1 MSSRAMRMSRR
12 VVSSNLALASITPR
26 TSASTEAATVRLAD
40 EL

>member
-1 MSSRAMRMSRR
+1 MSSRSMWIARP
-12 VVSSNLALASITPR
+12 VVSKNLALACITPR